1 MTAIKDAKERIKTA
15 LSGNGYIVYDYV
27 PADPTPPCA
36 IMVPASPWLVP
47 VSIGSNPTCVVSY
60 KLTLCVAANDNKA
73 SLYNI
78 EDLAESVLTQLPSGT
93 GVGDFSPPRPTSIG
107 SAELVTTDVQID
119 VKA

>member
-1 MTAIKDAKERIKTA
+1 MSAIRDAKAIIKDALT
-15 LSGNGYIVYDYV
+15 GNGYQVYDYV

-36 IMVPASPWLVP
+36 IMVPNSPWLVP
-47 VSIGSNPTCVVSY
+47 VTIGSDPRCILSY

-78 EDLAESVLTQLPSGT
+78 EDMAESVLANLPSGT
-93 GVGDFSPPRPTSIG
+93 SVGDFSPPRPASIG
-107 SAELVTTDVQID
+107 STELVTTDVQID

>member
-1 MTAIKDAKERIKTA
+1 MSIKEAKAIIKDA
-15 LSGNGYIVYDYV
+15 LSGNGYNVYDYV
-27 PADPTPPCA
+27 PADVTPPCV

-47 VSIGSNPTCVVSY
+47 VTIGNNPTAILSY

-78 EDLAESVLTQLPSGT
+78 EDMAENVLQQLPNGT
-93 GVGDFSPPRPTSIG
+93 GVGDFSPPRPTSLG